1 MTTRSIHQFA
11 EKVALI
17 TDVTDPI
24 GNATALQLAL
34 NGSYVI
40 AGVPEASDFDP
51 RPIDD
56 LRSLGT
62 LAMSVQWEQTA
73 MGAEDLIRAVR
84 EKFERLDLLV
94 NILKSERQSSF
105 VKQKKP
111 SGARLFERDTIDLV
125 TLSAIELMAARP
137 KPKIVNI
144 VGAVELG
151 QDTSEVTRDQDT
163 SEVTRDITAF
173 ARSLRRDLPVH
184 FRSNVI
190 VVNESPV
197 TASGFDPEL
206 IRPGAAVPPD
216 DAARVVLFLLSS
228 ESVSINGQVIEL
240 G

>member
-62 LAMSVQWEQTA
+62 LAMSVKWEQTA
-73 MGAEDLIRAVR
+73 MGAEGLIRAVR

-151 QDTSEVTRDQDT
+151 QDTSEVTRD
-163 SEVTRDITAF
+163 ITAF